1 MDISKKSGMQMD
13 TQIDVKKHNSKSI
26 MPVISAWLLPLL
38 INSLALENHHIHS
51 TMNKKTLLITLISLI
66 GLSQFAGHLREEG
79 MFPLS
84 EIHKQDLKKAGLK
97 IEVNEVYNPNGIS
110 LVDALVNVGGCTG
123 SFVSNE
129 GLIITNHHCAFG
141 AVQLASTP
149 TKDYLNNGFVAKS
162 HEEELEGKGLTCRI
176 TDSYEDVSNQVLGG
190 VAQIEDPATRLQ
202 MITNAMKNI
211 ALEAEK
217 KDPTIKAEVS
227 EMFIGKSYVLFRY
240 KTIQDVRL
248 VYVPNRKIGEFGGET
263 DNWMWPRH
271 TGDYS
276 FMRAYVAKDGSP
288 AKYSKDNVPYR
299 PKKFLTVNQNG
310 TNEEDFVFILGYP
323 GKTFRHRPAQFI
335 DYQQKYVL
343 PYVSNLNEFQNATM
357 ENVGRKDKATE
368 LKLAT
373 RIKKNA
379 NVMKNYRGKL
389 KGIKGIDLVGQKR
402 QEDLALAQF
411 INNNVEVKAKHGTL
425 MSGIDQLYQQ
435 INGDAQRDLWL
446 TQIYNSTSLLQ
457 IANKINTFKNQLES
471 QPQAQKEAFF
481 NTQAPLLK
489 QSLNAIYEVYDID
502 VDRRIFK
509 KMMTDAT
516 ALSANQRVAA
526 VDKITARG
534 ASNESMIDSYINDT
548 FGLSKLKDQQYVFN
562 NLLRSSKSI
571 ADYSDALLLFEQD
584 IAKQIALL
592 KPEKD
597 RRDGVLNKLMGDYVN
612 VKEQMLNKGF
622 IPDANS
628 TLRLTYGHV
637 RGYSPVDAS
646 YMSPYTTVKGV
657 LEKGATGN
665 IDYGY
670 PNAIKTL
677 WDAKD
682 FGPFAKKELN
692 DVPVAFLYNLDTT
705 GGNSGS
711 PIMNA
716 NGELIGVNFDRAYEA
731 TINDYAWNESY
742 SRSIGV
748 DIRYVLWVAAKIDH
762 ADAILKEMSIN
773 L

>member
-1 MDISKKSGMQMD
+1 M
-13 TQIDVKKHNSKSI
+13 T
-26 MPVISAWLLPLL
+26 
-38 INSLALENHHIHS
+38 
-51 TMNKKTLLITLISLI
+51 KKTLLITLLI
-66 GLSQFAGHLREEG
+66 AAGIPQFASRVREEG

-84 EIHKQDLKKAGLK
+84 EISKLDLKKAGLK
-97 IEVNEVYNPNGIS
+97 IDQSEVYNPNGIS

-129 GLIITNHHCAFG
+129 GLIITNHHCAFS

-149 TKDYLNNGFVAKS
+149 EHDYLNDGFVAKS
-162 HEEELEGKGLTCRI
+162 HEQEIEAKGLNCRI
-176 TDSYEDVSNQVLGG
+176 TDSYEDVSERVLSGLAQV
-190 VAQIEDPATRLQ
+190 QDPAARLQ

-211 ALEAEK
+211 AIEAEK

-240 KTIQDVRL
+240 KTIRDVRL

-263 DNWMWPRH
+263 DNWVWPRH

-288 AKYSKDNVPYR
+288 AKYSKDNVPYQ
-299 PKKFLTVNQNG
+299 PKKFLKVNANG

-335 DYQQKYVL
+335 EYQQQFLL
-343 PYVSNLNEFQNATM
+343 PYVSNLYDFQNTTM
-357 ENVGRKDKATE
+357 ESVGKRDKTTE

-373 RIKKNA
+373 RIKRNA

-389 KGIKGIDLVGQKR
+389 KGIKGIDLVNQKR
-402 QEDLALAQF
+402 QEDAALAQF
-411 INNNVEVKAKHGTL
+411 INNDVEAKAQYGNL
-425 MSGIDQLYQQ
+425 MNEIDLLYKQ
-435 INGDAQRDLWL
+435 INGDANRDLWL
-446 TQIYNSTSLLQ
+446 AQIYTSTSLLNVAKQ
-457 IANKINTFKNQLES
+457 LNTFKSAMES
-471 QPQAQKEAFF
+471 QSASQKEAFF
-481 NTQAPLLK
+481 NNNIGQLK
-489 QSLNAIYEVYDID
+489 QILTTIYDGYDID

-509 KMMTDAT
+509 KMALDAA
-516 ALSANQRVAA
+516 ALGSNQRVTAI
-526 VDKITARG
+526 DKIINRG
-534 ASNESMIDSYINDT
+534 ANSEAMINDFINDT
-548 FGLSKLKDQQYVFN
+548 FGLSKLKDQNYVLN
-562 NLLRSSKSI
+562 TLLKSSKNLG
-571 ADYSDALLLFEQD
+571 DYNDVLLLFEAD
-584 IAKQIALL
+584 ISKQVNIL

-597 RRDGVLNKLMGDYVN
+597 RREGLLNKLMGNYVT
-612 VKEQMLNKGF
+612 VKEKFMKKDF

-637 RGYSPVDAS
+637 RGYSPADAS
-646 YMSPYTTVKGV
+646 YMAPYTTIKGI
-657 LEKGATGN
+657 LDKGATGN
-665 IDYGY
+665 ADYGY
-670 PNAIKTL
+670 PAAIKTL

-682 FGPFAKKELN
+682 FGSFAKKELG
-692 DVPVAFLYNLDTT
+692 DVPVAFLYNMDTT

-716 NGELIGVNFDRAYEA
+716 HGELIGVNFDRAYEA

-748 DIRYVLWVAAKIDH
+748 DIRFVLWAASKIDH
-762 ADAILKEMSIN
+762 ADFLLEEMGVKLALKVKS
-773 L
+773 

>member
-1 MDISKKSGMQMD
+1 
-13 TQIDVKKHNSKSI
+13 
-26 MPVISAWLLPLL
+26 
-38 INSLALENHHIHS
+38 
-51 TMNKKTLLITLISLI
+51 MNKKSLLITLLLCTAI
-66 GLSQFAGHLREEG
+66 GQFAYRAPEEG

-84 EIHKQDLKKAGLK
+84 EIHKVDLKKAGLK
-97 IEVNEVYNPNGIS
+97 IDQNEVYNPNGIS

-129 GLIITNHHCAFG
+129 GLIITNHHCAFS

-149 TKDYLNNGFVAKS
+149 EHDYLNNGFVAKS
-162 HEEELEGKGLTCRI
+162 HEEEIEAKGLTCRI
-176 TDSYEDVSNQVLGG
+176 TDSYEDVSDKVLGA
-190 VAQIEDPATRLQ
+190 VANISDPATRLQ
-202 MITNAMKNI
+202 LINNAMKNL

-217 KDPTIKAEVS
+217 KDPGIKAEVS
-227 EMFIGKSYVLFRY
+227 EMFIGKSYVLFKY

-248 VYVPNRKIGEFGGET
+248 VYVPDRRIGEFGGET
-263 DNWMWPRH
+263 DNWVWPRH

-288 AKYSKDNVPYR
+288 AKYSKDNVPYT
-299 PKKFLTVNQNG
+299 PKKFLKVNAKG

-335 DYQQKYVL
+335 NYQQQFLL
-343 PYVSNLNEFQNATM
+343 PYVSQLYDFQNSTM
-357 ENVGRKDKATE
+357 ESVGKKDKATE

-373 RIKKNA
+373 RIKRNA

-389 KGIKGIDLVGQKR
+389 KGIKGIDLVAQKK
-402 QEDLALAQF
+402 QEDAALAAF
-411 INNNVEVKAKHGTL
+411 INSNVEVKAQYGNL
-425 MSGIDQLYQQ
+425 MNDIDQLYQQ
-435 INGDAQRDLWL
+435 INGDANRDLWL
-446 TQIYNSTSLLQ
+446 GQIYTSTSLLNVAKQ
-457 IANKINTFKNQLES
+457 LNAFKSDLEA
-471 QPQAQKEAFF
+471 QPNAQKENYF
-481 NTQAPLLK
+481 NSNIAKLK
-489 QSLNAIYEVYDID
+489 QSLNTVYEAYDID
-502 VDRRIFK
+502 VDRRILK
-509 KMMTDAT
+509 KMMMDAS
-516 ALSANQRVAA
+516 AFSANQRVSA
-526 VDKITARG
+526 VDKITNRG
-534 ASNESMIDSYINDT
+534 ANNETMVNDFINDA
-548 FGLSKLKDQQYVFN
+548 FGLSRLKDQNYVFN
-562 NLLRSSKSI
+562 NILKS
-571 ADYSDALLLFEQD
+571 AKSVNDYNDGILLFEKG
-584 IAKQIALL
+584 ITEQIAAL

-612 VKEQMLNKGF
+612 VKEKFMKKDF

-646 YMSPYTTVKGV
+646 YMAPYTTIKGI

-665 IDYGY
+665 PEFNY
-670 PNAIKTL
+670 PQQIRSL
-677 WDAKD
+677 WEAKD
-682 FGPFAKKELN
+682 FGPFVKKELN
-692 DVPVAFLYNLDTT
+692 DVPVAFLYNMDTT

-716 NGELIGVNFDRAYEA
+716 YGELIGVNFDRAYEA

-748 DIRYVLWVAAKIDH
+748 DIRYVLWVAQKIDH
-762 ADAILKEMSIN
+762 ADFLLKEMGVK